1 MSSTFTQKLAVLAEP
16 GNRHLL
22 RDIRRGIEKESL
34 RMDGE
39 GRLAQTPHPEAFGSP
54 LTHPSITTDFSEAL
68 LEFITPVSTSI
79 ADTLNELDDIHR
91 FVSQNLDG
99 EALWNASMPCRLG
112 SDDGAIPVAQYGS
125 SHSATMK
132 TRYRLGLGH
141 RYGRKMQT
149 IAGIHYNFSL
159 PESLWDVLHRSEVAQ
174 HGRNGSADKDYVTE
188 NYFALIRNFRRYSW
202 LLVYAF
208 GAAPAVSSCFVNG
221 QAHSLEALG
230 DYTLYARHATSLRMG
245 DLGYQSNAQ
254 KNLHICYNHLDYYV
268 DTLCRAITTSHSDYE
283 DFPADEQL
291 STGLLQ
297 IENEFYSPIRPKRVT
312 ASGEIPL
319 GALRRGGVEYIEVRC
334 LDVNPLLPVGISAQQ
349 IRFIDAFLLYCLC
362 AESPFCDDDANA
374 DITENLLDVVNRGRE
389 PGLTLRHLGQ
399 SRNLV
404 EWGEDI
410 LDGVEQLAALLDE
423 AHGGGDYMESC
434 AAQRAKLRN
443 SALTPSAQILEQIAE
458 TDGSFFHFALR
469 QSQQHDAAFRERVLS
484 PAQHAHYVALKQES
498 KAAQA
503 AAESQQEESF
513 DDYLARFYRQYSEL

>member
-1 MSSTFTQKLAVLAEP
+1 MSSTFEQKLAVLAEP
-16 GNRHLL
+16 ANRHLL

-34 RMDGE
+34 RMDSE
-39 GRLAQTPHPEAFGSP
+39 GRLAQTPHPDAFGSP
-54 LTHPSITTDFSEAL
+54 LAHPSITTDFSEAL

-79 ADTLNELDDIHR
+79 GDTLAELDEIHR
-91 FVSQNLDG
+91 FVSHHLDG

-112 SDDGAIPVAQYGS
+112 DSDEAIPVAQYGS

-159 PESLWDVLHRSEVAQ
+159 PEALWQELHRFDVA
-174 HGRNGSADKDYVTE
+174 HSGHSGGLDKDYVTE

-221 QAHSLEALG
+221 QPHKLEKLG
-230 DYTLYARHATSLRMG
+230 DITLYGPYATSLRMG

-254 KNLHICYNHLDYYV
+254 KDLHICYNHLDYYV

-283 DFPADEQL
+283 GFPADEQL
-291 STGLLQ
+291 SSGLLQ

-349 IRFIDAFLLYCLC
+349 IRFIDAFLLYCLI
-362 AESPFCDDDANA
+362 ADSPFCDDDANA
-374 DITENLLDVVNRGRE
+374 DITNNLLEVVNRGRE
-389 PGLTLRHLGQ
+389 PGLRLSHQGEERVLA
-399 SRNLV
+399 
-404 EWGEDI
+404 EWGEQI
-410 LDGVEQLAALLDE
+410 IDGIELAAALLDK
-423 AHGGGDYMESC
+423 AHGCNDYSESC

-443 SALTPSAQILEQIAE
+443 PELTPSAQILEQINNR
-458 TDGSFFHFALR
+458 DGSFFHFALR
-469 QSQQHDAAFRERVLS
+469 QSQLHDEAFRQRTLS
-484 PAQHAHYVALKQES
+484 PAEHARYES
-498 KAAQA
+498 MRQASREAQYE
-503 AAESQQEESF
+503 AESQQDESF
-513 DDYLARFYRQYSEL
+513 DDYLARFYGQYSEL